1 VISNYTV
8 TSDQSSAH
16 IFYQNDGVFLFP
28 DQDKP
33 DALRQQTNLWLESAL
48 VVKDG
53 DTLKL
58 KFLQSENVSRI
69 ETAATRVD

>member
-1 VISNYTV
+1 
-8 TSDQSSAH
+8 
-16 IFYQNDGVFLFP
+16 VFLFP

-69 ETAATRVD
+69 ETAANRLD